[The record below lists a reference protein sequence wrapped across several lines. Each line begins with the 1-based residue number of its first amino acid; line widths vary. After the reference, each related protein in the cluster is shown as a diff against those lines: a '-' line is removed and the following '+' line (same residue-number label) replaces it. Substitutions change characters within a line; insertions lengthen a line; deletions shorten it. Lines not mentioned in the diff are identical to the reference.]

1 MQTRDLNVA
10 AARIDPVVCEN
21 GRSLGHED
29 PVWTGLDCSP
39 GASWIVDLVCA
50 VFKPIGPLDGDGGYV
65 IDFLCEGFN
74 GDALAENLI
83 RLLCPVLV
91 SSIRRLCQRQFPCP
105 EHSAGR
111 VSQPECDL
119 ELMC

>member
-1 MQTRDLNVA
+1 VQTRDLNVA
-10 AARIDPVVCEN
+10 ATRIDPVVCEN

-29 PVWTGLDCSP
+29 PVRTGLDCSP
-39 GASWIVDLVCA
+39 GASWNVDLVCV

-65 IDFLCEGFN
+65 IDLLCEGFN

-91 SSIRRLCQRQFPCP
+91 WSSRRLCR
-105 EHSAGR
+105 
-111 VSQPECDL
+111 
-119 ELMC
+119 